1 MSRTEQQGKEQ
12 GMSETTETTTGTGQG
27 DNPAGGLLD
36 ILDDL
41 AALVE
46 NARSVPLS
54 TNVKVDRDQA
64 LALVDELRD
73 ALPTQVARA
82 DEVLA
87 AARDTLDDAH
97 RQAEEIVAA
106 ARARAIE
113 LVQSEQVVVQAQSR
127 AAEVVAEAET
137 RAAALRTDADSYCD
151 GRLAD
156 FQQDLEALTNQVRA
170 GREKLAERLEQGA
183 PRVRWDAVADPRWPQ
198 ERRS

>member
-1 MSRTEQQGKEQ
+1 MSD
-12 GMSETTETTTGTGQG
+12 TTETTTGTGQA

-36 ILDDL
+36 ILEDL

-54 TNVKVDRDQA
+54 TNVKLDRDQA

-87 AARDTLDDAH
+87 SARDTLDDAH

-127 AAEVVAEAET
+127 AAEVVAEAEA
-137 RAAALRTDADSYCD
+137 RAAALRADADAYCD

-156 FQQDLEALTNQVRA
+156 FQQDLDALSNQVRA
-170 GREKLAERLEQGA
+170 GREKLAERLEQGS

>member
-1 MSRTEQQGKEQ
+1 MSD
-12 GMSETTETTTGTGQG
+12 TTETTPTGAGQAE
-27 DNPAGGLLD
+27 NPAAGLLD
-36 ILDDL
+36 ILEDL

-54 TNVKVDRDQA
+54 TNVRLDRDQA
-64 LALVDELRD
+64 LGLVDELRD

-97 RQAEEIVAA
+97 RQAEEIVAS

-113 LVQSEQVVVQAQSR
+113 LVQVEQVVVQAQSR
-127 AAEVVAEAET
+127 AAEIVAEAER
-137 RAAALRTDADSYCD
+137 RAAALRTDADAYCD

-156 FQQDLEALTNQVRA
+156 FQQDLDALSGQVRA
-170 GREKLAERLEQGA
+170 GRDKLADRLDQQGS
-183 PRVRWDAVADPRWPQ
+183 PRVRWDAVQDPRWPQ
-198 ERRS
+198 GQSS

>member
-1 MSRTEQQGKEQ
+1 MSD
-12 GMSETTETTTGTGQG
+12 TTETTTGAGR

-36 ILDDL
+36 ILEDL

-54 TNVKVDRDQA
+54 TNVRLDRDQA

-97 RQAEEIVAA
+97 RQAEEIVAS

-113 LVQSEQVVVQAQSR
+113 LVQTEQVVVQAQSR
-127 AAEVVAEAET
+127 AAEIVTEAET
-137 RAAALRTDADSYCD
+137 RAAALRTDADAYCD

-156 FQQDLEALTNQVRA
+156 FQQDLDALTSQVRA
-170 GREKLAERLEQGA
+170 GRDKLAERLERGA

-198 ERRS
+198 EQQS

>member
-1 MSRTEQQGKEQ
+1 
-12 GMSETTETTTGTGQG
+12 MSETRETTGTAADPGE
-27 DNPAGGLLD
+27 NPAAGLLD
-36 ILDDL
+36 ILEDL

-54 TNVKVDRDQA
+54 TNVRLDRDQA

-87 AARDTLDDAH
+87 AAHDALDDAH
-97 RQAEEIVAA
+97 RRAEEIVAS

-127 AAEVVAEAET
+127 AAEIVAEAES
-137 RAAALRTDADSYCD
+137 RAAALRTDADAYCD

-156 FQQDLEALTNQVRA
+156 FQQDLDALSTQVRA
-170 GREKLAERLEQGA
+170 GRDKLAERLQQGA

-198 ERRS
+198 GTQS

>member
-1 MSRTEQQGKEQ
+1 
-12 GMSETTETTTGTGQG
+12 MSETTETTTGAGQG

-36 ILDDL
+36 ILEDL

-127 AAEVVAEAET
+127 AADVVAEAES
-137 RAAALRTDADSYCD
+137 RAAALRTDADAYCD

-156 FQQDLEALTNQVRA
+156 FQQDLDALSSQVRA
-170 GREKLAERLEQGA
+170 GREKLAERLEKGT

>member
-1 MSRTEQQGKEQ
+1 
-12 GMSETTETTTGTGQG
+12 MSETTETPAVRGHDDQE
-27 DNPAGGLLD
+27 NPAGGLLD
-36 ILDDL
+36 ILEDL

-54 TNVKVDRDQA
+54 ANVKVDRDQA

-87 AARDTLDDAH
+87 SARDTLDDAH
-97 RQAEEIVAA
+97 RQAEEIVAS

-113 LVQSEQVVVQAQSR
+113 LVQKEQVVVQAQSR
-127 AAEVVAEAET
+127 AAEIVAEAER
-137 RAAALRTDADSYCD
+137 RAAALRTDADAYCD

-156 FQQDLEALTNQVRA
+156 FQQDLDALTNQVRA
-170 GREKLAERLEQGA
+170 GREKLADRLEQGA

-198 ERRS
+198 GAQS

>member
-1 MSRTEQQGKEQ
+1 MSD
-12 GMSETTETTTGTGQG
+12 TTETTPTGAGQAE
-27 DNPAGGLLD
+27 NPAAGLLD
-36 ILDDL
+36 ILEDL

-46 NARSVPLS
+46 NARSAPLS
-54 TNVKVDRDQA
+54 TNVKLDREQA
-64 LALVDELRD
+64 LGLVDELRD

-97 RQAEEIVAA
+97 RQAEEIVAS

-127 AAEVVAEAET
+127 AAEVVAEAER
-137 RAAALRTDADSYCD
+137 RAAALRTDADAYCD

-156 FQQDLEALTNQVRA
+156 FQQDLDALSGQVSA
-170 GREKLAERLEQGA
+170 GRDKLADRLDQQGS
-183 PRVRWDAVADPRWPQ
+183 PRVRWDAVQDPRWPQ
-198 ERRS
+198 GQSS

>member
-1 MSRTEQQGKEQ
+1 
-12 GMSETTETTTGTGQG
+12 MSETTETPTVDDQE
-27 DNPAGGLLD
+27 NPAGGLLD
-36 ILDDL
+36 ILEDL

-54 TNVKVDRDQA
+54 TNVKVDREQA

-87 AARDTLDDAH
+87 SARDTLDDAH
-97 RQAEEIVAA
+97 RQAEEIVAS

-113 LVQSEQVVVQAQSR
+113 LVQTEQVVVQAQSR
-127 AAEVVAEAET
+127 AAEIVAEAER
-137 RAAALRTDADSYCD
+137 RAAALRTDADAYCD

-156 FQQDLEALTNQVRA
+156 FQQDLDALTSQVRA
-170 GREKLAERLEQGA
+170 GRDKLADRLEQGS

-198 ERRS
+198 GKQS

>member
-1 MSRTEQQGKEQ
+1 
-12 GMSETTETTTGTGQG
+12 MSETTETPAVRGHDDQE
-27 DNPAGGLLD
+27 NPAGGLLD
-36 ILDDL
+36 ILEDL

-54 TNVKVDRDQA
+54 ANVKVDRDQA

-87 AARDTLDDAH
+87 SARDTLDDAH
-97 RQAEEIVAA
+97 RQAEEIVAS

-113 LVQSEQVVVQAQSR
+113 LVQKEQVVVQAQSR
-127 AAEVVAEAET
+127 AAEIVAEAER
-137 RAAALRTDADSYCD
+137 RAAALRTDADAYCD

-156 FQQDLEALTNQVRA
+156 FQQDLDALSSQVRA
-170 GREKLAERLEQGA
+170 GRDKLADRLEQGA
-183 PRVRWDAVADPRWPQ
+183 PRVRWDTVADPRWPQ
-198 ERRS
+198 GAQS